1 MAGRARLNESRVLIV
16 NLGGQGWSVLPNA
29 RDLLLF
35 PQKRGKHFG
44 HITNPLQY
52 NTVNLFKMES

>member
-1 MAGRARLNESRVLIV
+1 MADRARLNESHILIA
-16 NLGGQGWSVLPNA
+16 NLGGQGGSLA
-29 RDLLLF
+29 QRS
-35 PQKRGKHFG
+35 GKNFG